1 MKISRFLLTGLLLL
15 TTVLAFGQS
24 KTITG
29 TVTSA
34 ADGDALPGATVI
46 KQGTTDG
53 TVTDVNGKFSLQT
66 QVGQTLVVSFIG
78 MEDKMIAVG
87 QADVYNVQLEA
98 GIELEEFVVT
108 ALGISREKKSLG
120 YATQEVSGDAISE
133 VTTDNFVN
141 NLSGKVAGVQIK
153 QSGNIG
159 GSTNVI
165 IRGYNSLTGDNQALF
180 VVDGIPMGN
189 QNVNTTY
196 QNRGGKGFDYGNA
209 ISDIDPDNIESIN
222 VLKGAA
228 ATALYGSRASNGVVM
243 ITTKKG
249 KAMAGK
255 KQIGVSINSGVT
267 LGWADPKTFVEYQ
280 DQYGAGY
287 GPFYD
292 ETGDFY
298 YDQWYHLDIN
308 GDGNLDY
315 VVPWT
320 EDGSYGAQFDGSQVY
335 HWDSFDPELPGYHKT
350 RPWEMSPNDPFEF
363 FETQTSWNNNVAL
376 YGGNE
381 NGTYRISY
389 GNLSQ
394 DGILPNSELD
404 RNNFGVTGTYNL
416 SDKVKVS
423 GSANYV
429 NTQTTGRN
437 STGYS
442 GNIMTMYRQWWQTNV
457 DVKRLEDA
465 YNLTGRNVTWNPVSP
480 DNATPLFW
488 DNPYWQRYENF
499 TTDERNRV
507 YGYLSASWE
516 LTDWVGLEAR
526 ASVDQYNFLIEE
538 RLAIGSVANP
548 FGVGL
553 NDVGSGYGRKNIN
566 YYEYNLDLFAR
577 FNHDLT
583 DKFNLTGILGTN
595 VRRENYNQV
604 NMNTSGGLVVPGI
617 YSLSNSVNP
626 TLEASENVYE
636 RGINAVFAQASLGY
650 DRFLYLDATL
660 RNDWASTLP
669 VDNMSYMYPSVA
681 ASFIFS
687 EKMDASWL
695 DFGKVRLSY
704 AEVGSDA
711 PVHALQETYVAQVP
725 FNSPIF
731 SVPVRRPNPD
741 LKPERSKSFEAG
753 LNMDF
758 FKGRV
763 GFDFA
768 FYTTKTI
775 DGIIPVSLS
784 RATGYS
790 SAFVNAAEVK
800 NNGLEIQLYGTPVRT
815 DNFSWNIGVNWSKIN
830 SEVTKLYEDVQN
842 IVLESFQ
849 GGITINATVGEPYGT
864 IQGTEYVYLNGQRV
878 VNPVTG
884 YYERTSTT
892 NNVLGTIIPDWNM
905 GITNALKYKNW
916 GMSFLIDWQQGG
928 QVFSLDQ
935 WYGMATGLYPETV
948 FTNERG
954 APVRSPLD
962 ENGGLLNPG
971 VNPDGSVNETYANA
985 TTYVAFGYAR
995 NPNAGFVHDAT
1006 YIKLREVALS
1016 WKMPSS
1022 ILENTFLGGVTF
1034 SLVGSNLWI
1043 IDKDLKYAD
1052 PEAGMSSGNLQG
1064 WQSGT
1069 LPTVRTVAFNVKLDF

>member
-34 ADGDALPGATVI
+34 RDGDALPGATVI

-78 MEDKMIAVG
+78 MEDKTITVG
-87 QADVYNVQLEA
+87 QADVYNVQLVA
-98 GIELEEFVVT
+98 GIELEEYVVT

-120 YATQEVSGDAISE
+120 YATQEISGDAVSE

-189 QNVNTTY
+189 QNVNTAY
-196 QNRGGKGFDYGNA
+196 QNVGGKGFDYGNA

-228 ATALYGSRASNGVVM
+228 ATALYGSRAANGVVM

-249 KAMAGK
+249 KSMVGK
-255 KQIGVSINSGVT
+255 KRIGVTINSGVT
-267 LGWADPKTFVEYQ
+267 LGWADKETFAEYQ

-292 ETGDFY
+292 NSGDFY
-298 YDQWYHLDIN
+298 YDQWYHMDID
-308 GDGNLDY
+308 GDGASDY

-320 EDGSYGAQFDGSQVY
+320 EDGSYGPAFDGSMVY
-335 HWDSFDPELPGYHKT
+335 HWDSFVPDLEGYKKP
-350 RPWEMSPNDPFEF
+350 RPWVNSPNGAFEF
-363 FETQTSWNNNVAL
+363 FETHTAFDNNVAL

-381 NGTYRISY
+381 TGTYRISY

-394 DGILPNSELD
+394 DGILPNSKLD
-404 RNNFGVTGTYNL
+404 KNNFGITGTMDL
-416 SDKVKVS
+416 TDKVKVS

-429 NTQTTGRN
+429 NTQATGRN

-457 DVKRLEDA
+457 DVQRLEDA
-465 YNLTGRNVTWNPVSP
+465 YDQTGRNVTWNPISP
-480 DNATPLFW
+480 SNPTPLFW

-516 LTDWVGLEAR
+516 LTDWAALEAR
-526 ASVDQYNFLIEE
+526 ASLDQYNFLIEE
-538 RLAIGSVANP
+538 RLAVGSVANP

-553 NDVGSGYGRKNIN
+553 NDVGSGYARKNIN

-583 DKFNLTGILGTN
+583 DKFNLTGLLGTN

-604 NMNTSGGLVVPGI
+604 NMNTSGGLVVPGV

-626 TLEASENVYE
+626 TLEGSENVYE
-636 RGINAVFAQASLGY
+636 RGINAVYAQASLGY

-660 RNDWASTLP
+660 RNDWSSTLP
-669 VDNMSYMYPSVA
+669 IDNMSYMYPSVA

-695 DFGKVRLSY
+695 DFGKVRLNY

-711 PVHALQETYVAQVP
+711 PVHSLQETYVANVP
-725 FNSPIF
+725 YESPMF
-731 SVPVRRPNPD
+731 SVPNRRLNPD
-741 LKPERSKSFEAG
+741 LKPERTKSFEAG
-753 LNMDF
+753 LSMEF
-758 FKGRV
+758 FESRV
-763 GFDFA
+763 GFDAA
-768 FYTTKTI
+768 FFINNTV
-775 DGIIPVSLS
+775 DGILPIAIS
-784 RATGYS
+784 RSTGYS
-790 SAFVNAAEVK
+790 SSYVNAAEVK
-800 NNGLEIQLYGTPVRT
+800 NSGVELQLYGTPVRT
-815 DNFSWNIGVNWSKIN
+815 DNFSWNISVNWSTIN
-830 SEVTKLYEDVQN
+830 SEVTKLYEDVEN
-842 IVLESFQ
+842 IVLGSFQ
-849 GGITINATVGEPYGT
+849 GGITINATLGEPFGT
-864 IQGTEYVYLNGQRV
+864 IQGTDYVYVNGRPV
-878 VNPVTG
+878 VNQTTG

-892 NNVLGTIIPDWNM
+892 DNILGNTTPDWNA
-905 GITNALKYKNW
+905 GISNVFKYKNW
-916 GMSFLIDWQQGG
+916 SLSALIDIQQGG

-935 WYGMATGLYPETV
+935 WYGMATGLYPETA
-948 FTNERG
+948 FTNDLG
-954 APVRSPLD
+954 NPVRNPNSDGGGIVLD
-962 ENGGLLNPG
+962 G
-971 VNPDGSVNETYANA
+971 VDTDGNANTKRANA
-985 TTYVAFGYAR
+985 SDYRIFGYAR
-995 NPNAGFVHDAT
+995 NPNAAFVYDAS
-1006 YIKLREVALS
+1006 YVKLREMAIS
-1016 WKMPSS
+1016 WKMPAS

-1034 SLVGSNLWI
+1034 SVVGSNLWI
-1043 IDKDLKYAD
+1043 IDKDLPYAD
-1052 PEAGMSSGNLQG
+1052 PEATASSGNLQG

-1069 LPTVRTVAFNVKLDF
+1069 LPTVRTFAFNVKLDF